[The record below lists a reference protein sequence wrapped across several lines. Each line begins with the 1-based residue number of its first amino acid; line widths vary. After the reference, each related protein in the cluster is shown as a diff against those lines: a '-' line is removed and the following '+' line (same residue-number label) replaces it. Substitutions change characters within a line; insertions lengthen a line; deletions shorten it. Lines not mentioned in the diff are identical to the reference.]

1 MVGEKIMKKTLV
13 VVLLILSVLTG
24 CCKNVDYETKG
35 NLIRVCGSSWGHYV
49 YEYYDKETG
58 VTYLCTNDGGI
69 TPKVNSNGCVYES
82 NR

>member
-13 VVLLILSVLTG
+13 VVLLILSVLAG
-24 CCKNVDYETKG
+24 CGKNT
-35 NLIRVCGSSWGHYV
+35 VCNNGDAIKLCSSSWGHYV

-58 VTYLCTNDGGI
+58 VSYICTTDGGI
-69 TPKVNSNGCVYES
+69 TPKVNSNGCIYES